1 MRPSSI
7 RARYPNADRPLCAC
21 ATSGCRYPSLQ
32 SRLGASGG
40 LVRDTSLYSTLPV
53 ARRSHAPVLRI
64 EVTAHAVGWARA
76 ATSYGLTMRIATWN
90 MERLK
95 KGNRAASA
103 YDEHLRE
110 LRADVTVVTEPGSGF
125 GERHPTAL
133 VAPELR
139 LGSKKPEAWVAIL
152 GSSLD
157 AASLEIPYKHLAVA
171 GTTTIEGQ
179 RILIYGSV
187 LPWLS
192 ARRHAYDVYGS
203 TDRPFI
209 DVFTTAIGQQV
220 GDMRRLQALYPDHL
234 PIWAGDFNHTIVPPF
249 VSIQASAMI
258 ESALKGLGLRAYNA
272 TAPHREPEWH
282 TIDLLCGPEHWV
294 CGDTESSYPEY
305 KGTALSD
312 HRAYAVEIEL
322 PDR

>member
-1 MRPSSI
+1 
-7 RARYPNADRPLCAC
+7 
-21 ATSGCRYPSLQ
+21 
-32 SRLGASGG
+32 
-40 LVRDTSLYSTLPV
+40 
-53 ARRSHAPVLRI
+53 
-64 EVTAHAVGWARA
+64 
-76 ATSYGLTMRIATWN
+76 MRIATWN
-90 MERLK
+90 MGRLK
-95 KGNRAASA
+95 RGNRAASA
-103 YDEHLRE
+103 YDGHLRE
-110 LRADVTVVTEPGSGF
+110 LRADVTVVTEPGPGF

-133 VAPELR
+133 VAPVLR
-139 LGSKKPEAWVAIL
+139 MGSKKPEAWVAIL
-152 GSSLD
+152 GSSLE
-157 AASLEIPYKHLAVA
+157 AVSLEIPYKHLAVA

-187 LPWLS
+187 LPSLN
-192 ARRHAYDVYGS
+192 ARRLAYDVYGS
-203 TDRPFI
+203 TDHPFI

-282 TIDLLCGPEHWV
+282 TIDLLCGPEHLV
-294 CGDTESSYPEY
+294 CGDPESSYPET

-312 HRAYAVEIEL
+312 RRAYAVEIEL
-322 PDR
+322 PNR